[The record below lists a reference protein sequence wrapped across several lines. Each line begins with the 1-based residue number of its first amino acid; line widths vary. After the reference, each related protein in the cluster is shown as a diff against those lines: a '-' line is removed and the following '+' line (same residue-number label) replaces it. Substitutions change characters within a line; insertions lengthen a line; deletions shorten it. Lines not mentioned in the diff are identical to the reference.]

1 MLAARFICAT
11 ASSKWIT
18 PALFPNSMLQSPA
31 RSEPDWQHETFSLR
45 ARRELEDRLC
55 ADALESDAVDVN
67 GARRHHRD
75 RRCNIDGHGDWRN
88 SSRFRQKYGGSRRR
102 RALRDAMAMETG
114 GRLVELSR
122 PEKNPDRIRRND
134 QPHDCGDAEFEPD
147 GRGADIEPDAL
158 NQIWRKRSGECF
170 HTWNHVRFHRHI
182 DNRLQG
188 RPLL

>member
-1 MLAARFICAT
+1 
-11 ASSKWIT
+11 
-18 PALFPNSMLQSPA
+18 
-31 RSEPDWQHETFSLR
+31 
-45 ARRELEDRLC
+45 
-55 ADALESDAVDVN
+55 
-67 GARRHHRD
+67 
-75 RRCNIDGHGDWRN
+75 
-88 SSRFRQKYGGSRRR
+88 
-102 RALRDAMAMETG
+102 MAMETG

-188 RPLL
+188 RPLLRSEEHTSELQSLTNLVCRLLLEK